1 MLTDAGT
8 CPAPARSC
16 LDASSGVGLPGTV
29 EVRAPETE
37 VRGAVAPLP
46 QTFASAAT
54 LLRDRCAARLHDR
67 AYRGWVIFRFPETLD
82 YWKLVEVQRP
92 GSTRWDKV
100 VSGRGPN
107 DEYLFTADAPGTY
120 LFRVTGKDGSGNSN
134 FNTLS
139 ITFPHIPGLA

>member
-1 MLTDAGT
+1 VNLGADKFGPGKSIYVFA
-8 CPAPARSC
+8 APATPI
-16 LDASSGVGLPGTV
+16 SGLKYHGEAYVQWNVSGGSGQLTV
-29 EVRAPETE
+29 
-37 VRGAVAPLP
+37 
-46 QTFASAAT
+46 
-54 LLRDRCAARLHDR
+54 D
-67 AYRGWVIFRFPETLD
+67 
-82 YWKLVEVQRP
+82 VEVQRP

-120 LFRVTGKDGSGNSN
+120 LFRVTGKDASGNSN